1 MVEPRNCGSDISH
14 DTTAK
19 SSEQCK
25 EMPSKQEGN
34 IRPSFLFGM
43 LPVGA
48 IHMRGGSSHVNAGYQ
63 DSSSIDAQV
72 VLNCGRLT
80 FKPIITTRFP
90 KIFPKSPLN
99 FFYSLAENHKALTQ
113 AMYWGTMHRL
123 YTMQEACADYTQCR
137 QHKTTHSAGGM
148 RRLHTV
154 QEACADCTR
163 CRRHAQTTPNA
174 GSMHRLHTM
183 QAKVAQSN
191 LTMKV

>member
-19 SSEQCK
+19 SSGQCK

-34 IRPSFLFGM
+34 IRPSFSFGM
-43 LPVGA
+43 LPEGA
-48 IHMRGGSSHVNAGYQ
+48 IHMRGGSSHVKAGYQ

-99 FFYSLAENHKALTQ
+99 FFLLFSRKPQSIDTSNVLGHHAQTIY
-113 AMYWGTMHRL
+113 
-123 YTMQEACADYTQCR
+123 D
-137 QHKTTHSAGGM
+137 AGGM

-154 QEACADCTR
+154 QEARADYTR
-163 CRRHAQTTPNA
+163 CRQKL
-174 GSMHRLHTM
+174 HRANM
-183 QAKVAQSN
+183 
-191 LTMKV
+191 TMKV

>member
-19 SSEQCK
+19 SSGQCK

-34 IRPSFLFGM
+34 IRPSFSFGM
-43 LPVGA
+43 LPEGA
-48 IHMRGGSSHVNAGYQ
+48 IHMRGGSSHVKAGYQ

-123 YTMQEACADYTQCR
+123 YTMQEACAD
-137 QHKTTHSAGGM
+137 
-148 RRLHTV
+148 
-154 QEACADCTR
+154 CTR
-163 CRRHAQTTPNA
+163 CRRHAQTTPDA
-174 GSMHRLHTM
+174 GKSCTEQTWLWKCKNLWNLKKTRLI
-183 QAKVAQSN
+183 
-191 LTMKV
+191 LFLLR